1 MITSYSDI
9 EINLIKSDAIV
20 ASGMIKSA
28 LHAIECDEP
37 MAKVKMYLDLAQQL
51 LTQLKNTKF

>member
-1 MITSYSDI
+1 MLNSYTDI

-37 MAKVKMYLDLAQQL
+37 ISRVKLYLDLAQQL